1 MNSAMSMMVMN
12 GEVQFLVT
20 ENQSMCIPI
29 GQVHCLDNP
38 GVIPLALIEVQLG
51 SYLGEDDIVKLKD
64 QYERA

>member
-1 MNSAMSMMVMN
+1 MMVMN

-51 SYLGEDDIVKLKD
+51 SYLG
-64 QYERA
+64 